1 MGKVFAMGKIHIV
14 GTTYSFTYNA
24 CAMRYPER
32 KGDPHE
38 FISHTHPDL
47 VSLLL
52 EKQINKDESAI
63 APLWNSNAGTVDM
76 DKRQL
81 TGELFL
87 QKAGSIYDLWPEQ
100 IVFKLFVKNG
110 DFTKRSRIFSV
121 KVASKQCSKFLA
133 KIGVSE
139 SKRFKGLNSTTDAAD
154 TFFKNA
160 KQYDGLLC
168 GEDLLRAKGLTPL
181 DEEVTNPSNF
191 TIFSTFNKMPIR
203 FPDGH
208 RMSLGCIVVD
218 LDGNELPTEF
228 IDYYKN
234 MVNMHEIEKAPDVFL
249 AMPKIL
255 FVLRYEESRA
265 LMLLEIDSGGL
276 KESPWEVPEI
286 ESGLDFYD
294 EVGRIYESFASNVSD
309 LYRSRFNCSK
319 GCVFYGY
326 GDSYVWAC
334 PGLNVS
340 VHGYDKDL
348 VRSCALVQVH
358 HLKSLLD
365 AGIDL
370 PKIAVNELKRFRKD
384 PGSLKLA
391 TDSEPD
397 GP

>member
-1 MGKVFAMGKIHIV
+1 MGRIHIV
-14 GTTYSFTYNA
+14 GTEYSFTYNA
-24 CAMRYPER
+24 CKSRYPE
-32 KGDPHE
+32 KQSDPYNFIGHE
-38 FISHTHPDL
+38 QPEL
-47 VSLLL
+47 VAFLL
-52 EKQINKDESAI
+52 EKKIPVDEPSVV
-63 APLWNSNAGTVDM
+63 PLWNSNSGTIKM
-76 DKRQL
+76 EKRQR

-87 QKAGSIYDLWPEQ
+87 QRAGPIYDLWPEQ
-100 IVFKLFVKNG
+100 IIFKLFVKDG
-110 DFTKRSRIFSV
+110 SLTEKSRIFSV
-121 KVASKQCSKFLA
+121 KVAAKQCSRFFA
-133 KIGVSE
+133 KLGVSE
-139 SKRFKGLNSTTDAAD
+139 SERFEGRHSTTDAAD
-154 TFFKNA
+154 AFLREA
-160 KQYDGLLC
+160 RSYDGLLC

-181 DEEVTNPSNF
+181 DGEVTNPNNF
-191 TIFSTFNKMPIR
+191 TIFSTFNKMPVS
-203 FPDGH
+203 FPGAH
-208 RMSLGCIVVD
+208 TMSLGCIVVD

-265 LMLLEIDSGGL
+265 LMLLEMDSGGL
-276 KESPWEVPEI
+276 KESPWEIPEI

-294 EVGRIYESFASNVSD
+294 EVGRIYKSFALQVTD
-309 LYRSRFNCSK
+309 LFKKEFNCRK

-326 GDSYVWAC
+326 GNSYVWAC

-348 VRSCALVQVH
+348 VRTCAKVQVL

-365 AGIDL
+365 AGIEL
-370 PKIAVNELKRFRKD
+370 PETAVKELNRFGKD

-391 TDSEPD
+391 NDSEPE

>member
-1 MGKVFAMGKIHIV
+1 MGKIHIV
-14 GTTYSFTYNA
+14 GTAYSFTYNA
-24 CAMRYPER
+24 CKTRYPER
-32 KGDPHE
+32 KGNPQE
-38 FISHTHPDL
+38 FIGHTHPDL
-47 VSLLL
+47 VSFLL
-52 EKQINKDESAI
+52 ERKINKDESAV
-63 APLWNSNAGTVDM
+63 APLWNSNSGTVDM
-76 DKRQL
+76 DKRRL

-87 QKAGSIYDLWPEQ
+87 QKAGSVYDLWPEE
-100 IVFKLFVKNG
+100 IVFKLYVKNG
-110 DFTKRSRIFSV
+110 DLSKKSRIFSV
-121 KVASKQCSKFLA
+121 KVASKQCSRFLS

-139 SKRFKGLNSTTDAAD
+139 SKRFVGLNSTTDAAD
-154 TFFKNA
+154 TFLQKA

-168 GEDLLRAKGLTPL
+168 GEDLLKARKLIPL
-181 DEEVTNPSNF
+181 DKEATNPNNF

-203 FPDGH
+203 FPDDH

-265 LMLLEIDSGGL
+265 LMLLEIDTGGL

-309 LYRSRFNCSK
+309 LFRNRFNCSK

-326 GDSYVWAC
+326 GDSYVWSC
-334 PGLNVS
+334 PALNVS
-340 VHGYDKDL
+340 VHGYDKEL
-348 VRSCALVQVH
+348 VRTCAKIQVF

-365 AGIDL
+365 SGIEF
-370 PKIAVNELKRFRKD
+370 PKNAIHELKKVGKD
-384 PGSLKLA
+384 IASLKLSA
-391 TDSEPD
+391 DSEPD